1 MRSVVFCQLDMYVM
15 KELSLVNVD
24 ALPWVG
30 FVLRDNEILGLP
42 LWEQYVS
49 YCLGFDK
56 GSRDDAIHLIVN
68 SCLTP
73 GPIQM
78 TLTRVRFFVH
88 CQMMTIFGP
97 RLFNAV
103 KYNLK

>member
-42 LWEQYVS
+42 HWEKYVS
-49 YCLGFDK
+49 HCLGLDK

-68 SCLTP
+68 SCLTSWP
-73 GPIQM
+73 YTDDSDSSQNFCSLSNGDNFRP
-78 TLTRVRFFVH
+78 TT
-88 CQMMTIFGP
+88 
-97 RLFNAV
+97 FNAV